1 MRSVEVIASRFTSNK
16 VPGRLE
22 SPSKEESKSKSQ
34 SPTQSALSHPA
45 LSRVRTRWFPAVQS
59 SIFLWCLPYPPQKC
73 CPDFQ
78 LGHPP
83 PQELQD
89 LEKKQKKKHTHKSWG
104 IVSLM
109 GWSFRILENK
119 SNVLSGIETTVKQL
133 KVEAIGVHNK
143 NLLITIK
150 LSSGN
155 DLLLSL
161 IVTFYIPSEF
171 KSKVSSAW
179 GYCLSDRC
187 PQSSYEQGEQRWY
200 IWGNVRALLWI
211 FITISAHLSG

>member
-1 MRSVEVIASRFTSNK
+1 MLTISTS
-16 VPGRLE
+16 E
-22 SPSKEESKSKSQ
+22 M
-34 SPTQSALSHPA
+34 
-45 LSRVRTRWFPAVQS
+45 LSRLSTWTSTPTGIAGPR
-59 SIFLWCLPYPPQKC
+59 
-73 CPDFQ
+73 
-78 LGHPP
+78 
-83 PQELQD
+83 
-89 LEKKQKKKHTHKSWG
+89 KKTKKKHTHKSWG

-119 SNVLSGIETTVKQL
+119 SNVQSGIETTVKQL

-143 NLLITIK
+143 NLPITIK